1 MCSALNFNVI
11 LGGKKNQPKQTKLK
25 KEEITELPLS
35 FCFPQSALVLIF
47 IDILRDNNMIQVWM
61 LEWKGKIQ
69 LKMNSKEIESI
80 SAYRYRYAVSG
91 I

>member
-1 MCSALNFNVI
+1 MLFW
-11 LGGKKNQPKQTKLK
+11 GKKKPQTKQKLK

-47 IDILRDNNMIQVWM
+47 IGILKDNNMIQVWM